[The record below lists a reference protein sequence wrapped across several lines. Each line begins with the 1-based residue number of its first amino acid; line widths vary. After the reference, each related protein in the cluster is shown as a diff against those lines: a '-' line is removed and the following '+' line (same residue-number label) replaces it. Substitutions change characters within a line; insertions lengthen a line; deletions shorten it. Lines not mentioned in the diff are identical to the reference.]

1 MISLCQLS
9 LSLLNKNNITCH
21 GAPSWAEGIQTE
33 GTVADLFWAKKS
45 YFSVYLLQFN
55 QSKSEVLSVQQVWI
69 QVQVCAELLLTAAL
83 MKCLST
89 EGAAAAV
96 SLTRPRLQY
105 LILNSI
111 LGVAQN
117 ILSKMR
123 GVKDCVFHYWHHSH
137 LLTCRQE
144 TWFLAGFLFQLV
156 LIIMSP
162 LCDHTLSTWTE
173 LFV

>member
-9 LSLLNKNNITCH
+9 LSLLNKNNIMCH

-96 SLTRPRLQY
+96 NLTRPRLQY

-111 LGVAQN
+111 QLPRTYCLKSEASKIVCFIIDTTVISSPAGRKLG
-117 ILSKMR
+117 
-123 GVKDCVFHYWHHSH
+123 F
-137 LLTCRQE
+137 
-144 TWFLAGFLFQLV
+144 
-156 LIIMSP
+156 
-162 LCDHTLSTWTE
+162 
-173 LFV
+173 